1 MELFFEGLLQ
11 AIRLLLEGN
20 REVLEITLL
29 SLKVSGLAT
38 LLSVIIGVPLGVVL
52 ALSRFWGRNAAV
64 GVINT
69 GMGLPP
75 TVVGLVVSI
84 FLWRSGPLGFLGL
97 MYTPTAIII
106 AQALIAFPLVTG
118 FTMAGV
124 QQLNSNLRL
133 QIIAMGASRLQLWW
147 LLLRES
153 RLSLLAAVIAGF
165 GGVLSEVGA
174 VMMVGGNIR
183 GQTRVLT
190 TAIVMEVSRGQFA
203 LAIALSI
210 ILLAL
215 AFAITMSLTKI
226 QQRGRSK

>member
-226 QQRGRSK
+226 QQRGRNK

>member
-11 AIRLLLEGN
+11 AVRLLLEGN

-226 QQRGRSK
+226 QQRGRNK